1 MLESAKEGGS
11 WFVQQYVSDNSSEVA
26 PVTEESS
33 DDWEEASDQTDAE
46 DEDAEEAIEE
56 L

>member
-1 MLESAKEGGS
+1 
-11 WFVQQYVSDNSSEVA
+11 VQQYVSGISKSDDA

-33 DDWEEASDQTDAE
+33 EDWEEASDQTDAE
-46 DEDAEEAIEE
+46 EEDAEDAKEE